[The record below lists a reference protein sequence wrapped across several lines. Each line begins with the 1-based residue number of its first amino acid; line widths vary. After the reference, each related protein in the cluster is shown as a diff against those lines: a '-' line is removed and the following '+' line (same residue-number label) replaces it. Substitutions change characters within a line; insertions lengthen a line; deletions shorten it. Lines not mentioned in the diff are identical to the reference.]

1 MVIIGGVYLL
11 YQITKKLK
19 IMTTNYRTCQTHPNR
34 GSITILFPNSNNVAY
49 GPFSFYV
56 NSQVAPGIAS
66 SQPIKYSSE
75 GLEAETLQELANKLA
90 LNKGDKEG
98 I

>member
-1 MVIIGGVYLL
+1 
-11 YQITKKLK
+11 
-19 IMTTNYRTCQTHPNR
+19 
-34 GSITILFPNSNNVAY
+34 
-49 GPFSFYV
+49 V